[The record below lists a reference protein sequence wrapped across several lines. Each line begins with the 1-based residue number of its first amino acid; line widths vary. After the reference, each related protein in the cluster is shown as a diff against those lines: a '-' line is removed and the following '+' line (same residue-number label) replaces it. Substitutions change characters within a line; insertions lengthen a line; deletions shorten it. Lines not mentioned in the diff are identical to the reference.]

1 MKSSVQRGL
10 RQRFVEAYPGFEP
23 YIDDI
28 LPKKAQLDA
37 VKLYFSFSFCLLPT
51 PFSFVHIWIQ
61 RDIALYRIYMKKR

>member
-1 MKSSVQRGL
+1 MLKHYRIPTSNRSKVKSSVQRGL

-37 VKLYFSFSFCLLPT
+37 VKLYRSFSYCLL
-51 PFSFVHIWIQ
+51 FLSSVVHT
-61 RDIALYRIYMKKR
+61 L